1 MQKEDHLHILQPN
14 LRSGGRFS
22 RLCGDPRKSKFLL
35 LQHVEIVFIIIHP
48 GNKHNC
54 SVVFFHSV
62 SHSPRT
68 ADVPTSMA
76 GISTAVNLTWAGCS
90 PFINYTH
97 TQEKPALTFYM
108 SYQSKESHTLY
119 LC

>member
-1 MQKEDHLHILQPN
+1 MQEEDHLHILQPH

-35 LQHVEIVFIIIHP
+35 LQHVEIVFVIIHP

-54 SVVFFHSV
+54 FSRVFFHSV
-62 SHSPRT
+62 SRSPRT
-68 ADVPTSMA
+68 ADVLTPMA
-76 GISTAVNLTWAGCS
+76 GISTAVNLTWAT
-90 PFINYTH
+90 TH
-97 TQEKPALTFYM
+97 TQETPALTFYM